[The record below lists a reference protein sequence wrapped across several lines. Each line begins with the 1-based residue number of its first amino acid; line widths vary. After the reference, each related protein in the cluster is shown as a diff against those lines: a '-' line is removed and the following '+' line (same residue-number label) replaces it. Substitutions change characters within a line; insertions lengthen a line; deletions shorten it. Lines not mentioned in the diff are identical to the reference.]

1 VSQSVSTVV
10 ENSQATFEDAPLPHG
25 WRWMRLGDMSEV
37 ISKGTTPTTLGYAF
51 TTSGVPFLR
60 AEDVDGGAV
69 DVTQVAYHISKETHE
84 TLSRS
89 QLRSGDLLITIAGTL
104 GRVGY
109 IPYDSPP
116 LNCNQAV
123 AFARLKPKTVDVEYA
138 CFACQSQQVLRS
150 LTDLRAGGIIQN
162 LNLQQVQSFL
172 IPLPPLPEQKRIASI
187 LKEKMAAVERAR
199 AAAEAQLK
207 AAKDLPA
214 AYLREVF
221 DSQEA
226 QQWAKDKLGNVSLI
240 SGGIQKT
247 PDRKPKNFH
256 RPYLTV
262 RNVQRGYLDLS
273 ALERFEITESEL
285 DRLRLMQGD
294 ILIVEGNG
302 SLDHIGRNALFR
314 GGLPECIHQ
323 NHIIRVRLDEQ
334 RFIPEFVS
342 RFLNSDAGKSQMIQ
356 KAMTTS
362 GLYTLSAG
370 KVAALEIPMPSMRR
384 QREIVGILSEKIP
397 TAENASGVIK
407 SQLETIGN
415 LPAALLRQAFT
426 GKL

>member
-1 VSQSVSTVV
+1 VSQSASIIS
-10 ENSQATFEDAPLPHG
+10 EDSQVAFDGSPLPDG
-25 WRWMRLGDMSEV
+25 WRHVKLRDV
-37 ISKGTTPTTLGYAF
+37 ILEAQGGFASGERDANGVIQLRMNNV
-51 TTSGVPFLR
+51 TTSGQFEWSSFLR
-60 AEDVDGGAV
+60 VPASPETIQIYRLENGDVLFNN
-69 DVTQVAYHISKETHE
+69 TNSTE
-84 TLSRS
+84 L
-89 QLRSGDLLITIAGTL
+89 
-104 GRVGY
+104 VGKSALFEGY
-109 IPYDSPP
+109 SEPVVFS
-116 LNCNQAV
+116 NH
-123 AFARLKPKTVDVEYA
+123 FTR
-138 CFACQSQQVLRS
+138 
-150 LTDLRAGGIIQN
+150 LRAD
-162 LNLQQVQSFL
+162 LNFLEPSYLATWLQHQWQRHTFAEICNRWIGQSAVQRDKL
-172 IPLPPLPEQKRIASI
+172 LALEITLPQLSEQKRIAAI
-187 LKEKMAAVERAR
+187 LKEQMAAVERAR

-214 AYLREVF
+214 AYLRAVF

-226 QQWAKDKLGNVSLI
+226 QQWTKEKLVNVSLI

-247 PDRKPKNFH
+247 PDRKPKIFH

-314 GGLPECIHQ
+314 GEVPECIHQ

-342 RFLNSDAGKSQMIQ
+342 RFLNSDAGKAQMIQ

-370 KVAALEIPMPSMRR
+370 KVAALEIPMPSLTR
-384 QREIVGILSEKIP
+384 QREIVETLNEKIP
-397 TAENASGVIK
+397 TAENTCKVIT
-407 SQLETIGN
+407 SQLETISS

>member
-1 VSQSVSTVV
+1 VSQSASTII
-10 ENSQATFEDAPLPHG
+10 ES
-25 WRWMRLGDMSEV
+25 S
-37 ISKGTTPTTLGYAF
+37 
-51 TTSGVPFLR
+51 R
-60 AEDVDGGAV
+60 ASFD
-69 DVTQVAYHISKETHE
+69 HE
-84 TLSRS
+84 TLPDGWHWVRVGDVGDVVNGYGFAEHLQGRTDLPFPFIKVSDMNAADAETVISRAANTVDEIILK
-89 QLRSGDLLITIAGTL
+89 QLRARTYPAGTVIFPKVGGALLTNKKRLL
-104 GRVGY
+104 GVEATFDNNVMG
-109 IPYDSPP
+109 IVPKEVDSQF
-116 LNCNQAV
+116 L
-123 AFARLKPKTVDVEYA
+123 FYWM
-138 CFACQSQQVLRS
+138 QSF
-150 LTDLRAGGIIQN
+150 DLRTLAN
-162 LNLQQVQSFL
+162 VQALPSIRQSDVAAL
-172 IPLPPLPEQKRIASI
+172 KMPLPSSSEQKRIAAI
-187 LKEKMAAVERAR
+187 LNEQMAAVERAR

-207 AAKDLPA
+207 AAKVLPA

-226 QQWAKDKLGNVSLI
+226 QQWAKEKLGNVSLI

-285 DRLRLMQGD
+285 ARLRLMQGD

-314 GGLPECIHQ
+314 GEVPECIHQ

-334 RFIPEFVS
+334 RFVPEFVS

-384 QREIVGILSEKIP
+384 QQEIVGIFSEMIP

-407 SQLETIGN
+407 SQLDSIHK

-426 GKL
+426 GKP

>member
-1 VSQSVSTVV
+1 VSQSASSVIET
-10 ENSQATFEDAPLPHG
+10 SQVLFDDTRLPDG
-25 WRWMRLGDMSEV
+25 WRRVRLRDV
-37 ISKGTTPTTLGYAF
+37 IREAQGGFASGERDASGIIQLRMNNV
-51 TTSGVPFLR
+51 TTSGRFDWSSYIRVP
-60 AEDVDGGAV
+60 AN
-69 DVTQVAYHISKETHE
+69 SETVQMY
-84 TLSRS
+84 
-89 QLRSGDLLITIAGTL
+89 QLESGDVLFNNTNSTELVGKSALFEGHDEPVVFSNHFTRLRTDESLLE
-104 GRVGY
+104 
-109 IPYDSPP
+109 P
-116 LNCNQAV
+116 
-123 AFARLKPKTVDVEYA
+123 
-138 CFACQSQQVLRS
+138 
-150 LTDLRAGGIIQN
+150 
-162 LNLQQVQSFL
+162 SFL
-172 IPLPPLPEQKRIASI
+172 ASWLQHQWRCHVFAEICNRWIGQSAVQRDKLLALEISLPPLPEQKRIATI
-187 LKEKMAAVERAR
+187 LKEQLAAVERAR

-207 AAKDLPA
+207 AAKELPA
-214 AYLREVF
+214 AYLRALF

-226 QQWAKDKLGNVSLI
+226 QQWAKEKLGNVSLI

-314 GGLPECIHQ
+314 GEVPECIHQ

-342 RFLNSDAGKSQMIQ
+342 RFLNSGAGKAQMIQ

-370 KVAALEIPMPSMRR
+370 KVAALEIPMPSLTR
-384 QREIVGILSEKIP
+384 QREIVETSNEKIP
-397 TAENASGVIK
+397 TAENICRVIT
-407 SQLETIGN
+407 SQLETISS
-415 LPAALLRQAFT
+415 LPAALLRRAFT